1 MLIGPQIDQLT
12 TEFAAIV
19 TEQPRWCTALHG
31 ESIQHLHDMVA
42 AESLAHLD
50 RQAFTRVDIH
60 HGQRSKTV
68 PIDQLIRHKVQRP
81 GVIWSRHQWPMSTN
95 EDRFPPPWG
104 PMTERQA
111 FFPVEPIDEVLTHG
125 PAFAVQEHANL
136 PVGVPDA
143 GRANSV
149 IRWRSSVQGLR

>member
-1 MLIGPQIDQLT
+1 MMPKVPAPKNKMMTPMMRPTSPTRLVRKALR
-12 TEFAAIV
+12 AA
-19 TEQPRWCTALHG
+19 L
-31 ESIQHLHDMVA
+31 L
-42 AESLAHLD
+42 LAC
-50 RQAFTRVDIH
+50 
-60 HGQRSKTV
+60 S
-68 PIDQLIRHKVQRP
+68 
-81 GVIWSRHQWPMSTN
+81 SHQWPMSTN